1 MEEEKLEIEGYK
13 PLRND
18 RNKDGG
24 GIYIGILE
32 RLEYIYTVVEKK
44 RDIEESLWLVI
55 NNTRMALRIG
65 VIYAPQE
72 SRTVKE
78 EYIKMYES
86 INEQI
91 LAAKQ
96 KNQKLLLMGDFN
108 CKIGG
113 YIDGNNKEV
122 SKSGPNFL
130 QMLKSNKLFL
140 LNGSEKCKGLWTR
153 KEGDTRS
160 ILDYIIVDQED
171 ECAVTEMLIDEER
184 HYAPVRDEKSKD
196 HVTSDHNTLL
206 ARFNWLFEE

>member
-1 MEEEKLEIEGYK
+1 
-13 PLRND
+13 
-18 RNKDGG
+18 
-24 GIYIGILE
+24 
-32 RLEYIYTVVEKK
+32 
-44 RDIEESLWLVI
+44 
-55 NNTRMALRIG
+55 
-65 VIYAPQE
+65 
-72 SRTVKE
+72 
-78 EYIKMYES
+78 
-86 INEQI
+86 
-91 LAAKQ
+91 
-96 KNQKLLLMGDFN
+96 MGDFN

-113 YIDGNNKEV
+113 YIEGNNKEV

-184 HYAPVRDEKSKD
+184 YYAPIRDEKSKD

-206 ARFNWLFEE
+206 ARFNWLFEEKKKEEPKKVITKKEYGRIKAEMKKCQYILVQMLKDF